1 MMGMVDVW
9 EVESCTEFEA
19 ARGRSPRARITARH
33 REVSGA
39 GGILP
44 AEALHRFC
52 DLDRFPR
59 FIHSG
64 EERKRFSLYQ
74 VQGLGGMADGFYGA
88 GAPGADI
95 KIIYNRRFGG
105 SP

>member
-1 MMGMVDVW
+1 MGMVDVW
-9 EVESCTEFEA
+9 EVESCTELEA

-95 KIIYNRRFGG
+95 KIIYNRWFGG